1 MPCFSVLLEA
11 FYLGMM
17 PELKRRHAELLS
29 EQRTEVGGF
38 PESEFKGQITDG
50 QAVILLQETAR
61 FLKFQVQQIL
71 PRSFP
76 EKPLPVAEKCAARHP
91 VMRRQFH
98 NINFLFV
105 MQLEIRGDAA
115 DSRFIIIRAQNGII
129 VTEYQQFQK
138 LECRKVD
145 SVGHAEFMR
154 LFHQIHE
161 FGNQL
166 VFLCPQM
173 NLPDRFLRKGK
184 HTAQGGFHFRGI
196 GEMNNVAG
204 KLHSKGMNS
213 F

>member
-129 VTEYQQFQK
+129 VTEYQQFPK
-138 LECRKVD
+138 LECR
-145 SVGHAEFMR
+145 R
-154 LFHQIHE
+154 IHE
-161 FGNQL
+161 TF
-166 VFLCPQM
+166 PSD
-173 NLPDRFLRKGK
+173 P
-184 HTAQGGFHFRGI
+184 
-196 GEMNNVAG
+196 
-204 KLHSKGMNS
+204 
-213 F
+213 